1 MKQFEYVKP
10 SNITQASE
18 LLKGVRTVACA
29 GGTDLLDVLRNR
41 LCRNIRTGGEP

>member
-18 LLKGVRTVACA
+18 LLKGDRTVACA
-29 GGTDLLDVLRNR
+29 GG
-41 LCRNIRTGGEP
+41 EP